1 MKLKLLITATLIG
14 LALPVAA
21 DFTTIEQAYE
31 VALSEV
37 RLPQSES
44 GTMAF
49 KQCETCDF
57 VTKRVSPETR
67 YELNGRAIPLAKFRI
82 AVSRV
87 PDRDTQPVT
96 VLHHL
101 EMDRITVVS
110 VYL

>member
-1 MKLKLLITATLIG
+1 MNLKLFITATLLG
-14 LALPVAA
+14 LSLQAAA

-44 GTMAF
+44 GTLAF
-49 KQCETCDF
+49 RKCDTCDF
-57 VTKRVSPETR
+57 VTKRVTPETR
-67 YELNGRAIPLAKFRI
+67 YELNGHAMPLDKFRV
-82 AVSRV
+82 AMSRV
-87 PDRDTQPVT
+87 QDRDAQPVT

-101 EMDRITVVS
+101 EMDRVTSVS

>member
-1 MKLKLLITATLIG
+1 MKLKLFITATLLG
-14 LALPVAA
+14 LALQAAA

-49 KQCETCDF
+49 KTCGTCDF
-57 VTKRVSPETR
+57 MTKRVTPETR
-67 YELNGRAIPLAKFRI
+67 YVLNGQAMPLAKFRI
-82 AVSRV
+82 ALSRV
-87 PDRDTQPVT
+87 QDRDAQPVT

-101 EMDRITVVS
+101 DMDRVTVVS
-110 VYL
+110 AYL